1 MKSIKLFLAAS
12 LVLVSISCFGFD
24 RDKVVTFSNLPKESQ
39 KFIKTHFHNVKVS
52 RVVKDIDSFTHSWEV
67 DFVNG
72 WEIEFT
78 GAGKWDHIDC
88 KVSAVPSSVLAL
100 LPANILTYRRDRPR
114 DLRIRGGV
122 VGRYYNRIR
131 QKRKLY

>member
-39 KFIKTHFHNVKVS
+39 KFIKTHFPNVKVS

-78 GAGKWDHIDC
+78 AAGKWDHIDC
-88 KVSAVPSSVLAL
+88 KGSAVPASVLAL
-100 LPANILTYRRDRPR
+100 LPANILTY
-114 DLRIRGGV
+114 
-122 VGRYYNRIR
+122 
-131 QKRKLY
+131 